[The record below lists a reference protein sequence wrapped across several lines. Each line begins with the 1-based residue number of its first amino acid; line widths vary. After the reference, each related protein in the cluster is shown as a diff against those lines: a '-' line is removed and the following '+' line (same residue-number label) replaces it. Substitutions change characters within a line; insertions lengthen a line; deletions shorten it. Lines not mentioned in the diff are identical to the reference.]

1 MHVSYIFVG
10 NNTAQES
17 LDFYTSVSSPNFDII
32 KAYNRH
38 YKLNITIVPDR
49 ILENNELFQ
58 VTPLPQQVPVGHTTT
73 DCRVD
78 VIIRDD
84 DGNFQ
89 YS

>member
-1 MHVSYIFVG
+1 MHVAYISVG

-38 YKLNITIVPDR
+38 YELNITIVPDR
-49 ILENNELFQ
+49 ILESNELFH
-58 VTPLPQQVPVGHTTT
+58 VTSLPQQSPVGQP
-73 DCRVD
+73 DCSVD
-78 VIIRDD
+78 IIIRDD
-84 DGNFQ
+84 DGSFQ